1 MTGVE
6 HNNAGRLDKINDN
19 VIGESPEI
27 SAQRKNQMRQTMTR
41 QQIEQVVSEELRQK
55 IRMLV
60 NLDEDSIEK
69 ADFQQ
74 LANLVGILED
84 TVNTLNKQQKM
95 IEIEGRSGSNPSKTM
110 VMTGIVQDEWSAKR
124 KKKILDVTVDA
135 YERGREA
142 YKRANTKDKH

>member
-1 MTGVE
+1 MNAIEQSEKSEIGPMQKIDENTEHAKLPPMTGVE
-6 HNNAGRLDKINDN
+6 HNNAGRFDKINDN
-19 VIGESPEI
+19 VIGENPEI
-27 SAQRKNQMRQTMTR
+27 SAQRKNQMRQSMTR

-95 IEIEGRSGSNPSKTM
+95 IEIEGRSGNNPSKTM
-110 VMTGIVQDEWSAKR
+110 VMTGIV
-124 KKKILDVTVDA
+124 
-135 YERGREA
+135 
-142 YKRANTKDKH
+142 

>member
-19 VIGESPEI
+19 VIGETPEI
-27 SAQRKNQMRQTMTR
+27 SAQRKNQMRKTMTR

-95 IEIEGRSGSNPSKTM
+95 IEIEGRSGNNPSKTM
-110 VMTGIVQDEWSAKR
+110 VMTGIV
-124 KKKILDVTVDA
+124 
-135 YERGREA
+135 
-142 YKRANTKDKH
+142 